1 MSPYSCEWN
10 IILNILLPSID
21 VDSGSAEDDV
31 DTVFELDTDSGKASD
46 GEDIELGSLDLAS
59 SLFSD
64 IFDGLL
70 SLSWIKLSFGLTS
83 STGSL

>member
-1 MSPYSCEWN
+1 M
-10 IILNILLPSID
+10 LNILLPSID

-70 SLSWIKLSFGLTS
+70 SLS
-83 STGSL
+83 